1 MFLIFFYFYVTECIS
16 FIWKIDFFM
25 TLSSV
30 ISGSFSFITRQS
42 FCFWILT
49 LCCTSFGKKT
59 ISFLRAPTLWFIT
72 TARTGLSLLTV
83 HFSVV
88 TPLLMK
94 STNQTWYLDNYRYSN
109 YFSLKNIFFD
119 FSVSFIVHISGS
131 NESVIW
137 DRHIHIRRSIP
148 L

>member
-1 MFLIFFYFYVTECIS
+1 MLLDIRREFAEEWLTWTFVFNFIFCVTECIS
-16 FIWKIDFFM
+16 FIWKNDFFM

-49 LCCTSFGKKT
+49 LFCTSFGKKT
-59 ISFLRAPTLWFIT
+59 ISFLRAPTLWFT
-72 TARTGLSLLTV
+72 TSARTGLSLLTV
-83 HFSVV
+83 HHFSVV

-109 YFSLKNIFFD
+109 YFLFKTYFFR
-119 FSVSFIVHISGS
+119 FCCQFYCAY
-131 NESVIW
+131 
-137 DRHIHIRRSIP
+137 
-148 L
+148 